1 MPRFVFWGIWVFF
14 VATACS
20 SDDDDDD
27 PATTMTW
34 WCFEGSTDCW
44 CVELTP
50 GNTASSGDP
59 KVDRCSYT
67 NCVTYHEGDARHC
80 ECQPNP
86 ITSMSP
92 FWENPMPAAACPLE

>member
-1 MPRFVFWGIWVFF
+1 MPRFVFWAVWVFF
-14 VATACS
+14 AATGCS
-20 SDDDDDD
+20 SDDDGDG
-27 PATTMTW
+27 PQMTW

-50 GNTASSGDP
+50 GNEAGSSEP
-59 KVDRCSYT
+59 QVEKCSYT

-86 ITSMSP
+86 ITSMDP